1 MKPFTLKKIVIALV
15 AMCVLP
21 AAALD
26 YPTKGRIAAFH
37 FNKSM
42 ADEKGHAKFTSTD
55 FVPEWVEGADG
66 QPESAVRFGPKPN
79 LDHSDFS
86 GTGDLKMPATQ
97 TGVITVVMTYR
108 TEDKKNF
115 RILPNVDYSVY
126 DGAVHY
132 SAWREEST
140 KRDSYVFDLGL
151 KAGDWHTI
159 VVSATSADSTITFS
173 ANGKRESIHD
183 RFLVTAAFKEGSINI
198 GSTSTNID
206 VDELYYYDR
215 VLTDDEIAALIG
227 GKIAEAESVIDKGS
241 VEMNWGWA
249 LVQIAVAALCL
260 FFLNLRGKRLDV
272 HTADSMAEYQFK
284 NKCLQPNQERADQL
298 MCEAYNYWGGIDET
312 KVTEVLPSRYPES
325 AKDMKASLRAYN
337 ESLLLA
343 DTHDKGFV
351 AMAQGFAQAYNAANT
366 RVFNGKWWVVLAA
379 VVAIFVKGIF
389 DGLDLGIPGIGD
401 SHTGMPDGF
410 WAQLWYISKFM
421 LPGVMISAVAYVA
434 CSFGPRWRNLKE
446 SLTILPEHLTQSAMS
461 RRRQLTTAGLLCGG
475 ALLSMV
481 AGAVAGVAA
490 IALLA
495 AVVGYAALN
504 LFANHS
510 TQKEVWVYSNGRRE
524 THETMNPTGLVMA
537 GGIIIVAIVVVYFAS
552 SIVIFLFNLAFIY
565 KLIQNHLIKN

>member
-1 MKPFTLKKIVIALV
+1 
-15 AMCVLP
+15 
-21 AAALD
+21 
-26 YPTKGRIAAFH
+26 
-37 FNKSM
+37 
-42 ADEKGHAKFTSTD
+42 
-55 FVPEWVEGADG
+55 
-66 QPESAVRFGPKPN
+66 
-79 LDHSDFS
+79 
-86 GTGDLKMPATQ
+86 
-97 TGVITVVMTYR
+97 
-108 TEDKKNF
+108 
-115 RILPNVDYSVY
+115 
-126 DGAVHY
+126 
-132 SAWREEST
+132 
-140 KRDSYVFDLGL
+140 
-151 KAGDWHTI
+151 
-159 VVSATSADSTITFS
+159 
-173 ANGKRESIHD
+173 
-183 RFLVTAAFKEGSINI
+183 
-198 GSTSTNID
+198 
-206 VDELYYYDR
+206 
-215 VLTDDEIAALIG
+215 
-227 GKIAEAESVIDKGS
+227 
-241 VEMNWGWA
+241 
-249 LVQIAVAALCL
+249 
-260 FFLNLRGKRLDV
+260 
-272 HTADSMAEYQFK
+272 
-284 NKCLQPNQERADQL
+284 

-312 KVTEVLPSRYPES
+312 KVTEVLPSHYPES

-351 AMAQGFAQAYNAANT
+351 AMAQGFAKAYNAANT

-475 ALLSMV
+475 SLLSMV

-524 THETMNPTGLVMA
+524 THETMNPTGLIMA
-537 GGIIIVAIVVVYFAS
+537 GGIIIVAIVIVYFAS